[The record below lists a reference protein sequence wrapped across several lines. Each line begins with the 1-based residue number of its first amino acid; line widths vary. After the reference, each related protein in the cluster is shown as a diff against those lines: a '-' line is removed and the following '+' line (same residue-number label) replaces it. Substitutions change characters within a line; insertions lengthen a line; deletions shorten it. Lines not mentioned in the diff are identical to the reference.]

1 MIKRNILKLSLTYL
15 ALLVIFTSLIICINF
30 IPKSAIK
37 ENLIKSSIFLHN
49 EGIYKNYTNNINFR
63 LDNFTDAL
71 MLNIVAT
78 VNEEKPIDAAMKSY
92 YLYADPI
99 SERATLIEKAAND
112 DDTIWQC
119 PYGRYWH
126 GYQILLRPLLV
137 VFDYAQIRILNY
149 TLFAFLISICFMQ
162 ICRKISKGVAVI
174 FLSSLLVINFP
185 IIPMSMQFSN
195 CFYMLLIATI
205 AVLKFPVLT
214 KNRTNL
220 LCTFFAI
227 GAATSYFDL
236 LTTPVLTLGFPMI
249 AYLLA
254 NEKKNKLKEVVIIS
268 IIWGVGYGL
277 MWASKWGICYAI
289 TGDSILDNALGSVKL
304 RSSQSLNGGNITT
317 MKVIKTFGIHLI
329 PYFLILPIIS
339 FIKNRSTVEL
349 KKYGYLLLIAMIPP
363 IWYFVLKNHSICH
376 TWFTWRAMLLSI
388 FSLILFIYYTVD
400 FKNLFKKSNQPK

>member
-1 MIKRNILKLSLTYL
+1 
-15 ALLVIFTSLIICINF
+15 
-30 IPKSAIK
+30 
-37 ENLIKSSIFLHN
+37 
-49 EGIYKNYTNNINFR
+49 
-63 LDNFTDAL
+63 
-71 MLNIVAT
+71 
-78 VNEEKPIDAAMKSY
+78 
-92 YLYADPI
+92 
-99 SERATLIEKAAND
+99 
-112 DDTIWQC
+112 
-119 PYGRYWH
+119 
-126 GYQILLRPLLV
+126 
-137 VFDYAQIRILNY
+137 
-149 TLFAFLISICFMQ
+149 MQ

-304 RSSQSLNGGNITT
+304 RSSYSMRGEEITI
-317 MKVIKTFGIHLI
+317 VNVLETFYIDLI

-339 FIKNRSTVEL
+339 FIKNRSIIEL
-349 KKYGYLLLIAMIPP
+349 KKHGYLLLIALIAPV
-363 IWYFVLKNHSICH
+363 WYVVIRNHSIWH
-376 TWFTWRAMLLSI
+376 SWFTWRAMLLSI
-388 FSLILFIYYTVD
+388 FSIILFIYYAVD
-400 FKNLFKKSNQPK
+400 FKKLFKKINLNNTKSNIIF